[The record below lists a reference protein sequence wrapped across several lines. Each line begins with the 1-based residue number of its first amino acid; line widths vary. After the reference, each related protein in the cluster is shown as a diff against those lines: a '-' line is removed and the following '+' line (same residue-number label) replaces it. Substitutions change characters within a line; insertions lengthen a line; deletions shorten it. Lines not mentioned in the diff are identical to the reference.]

1 MFNCYDGTPPPDR
14 MRVAYELSV
23 NDWQGRESL
32 RLLLTHMEAVG

>member
-1 MFNCYDGTPPPDR
+1 

-32 RLLLTHMEAVG
+32 RLLLTHMEPVG

>member
-1 MFNCYDGTPPPDR
+1 

-32 RLLLTHMEAVG
+32 RLLLVHMEAVP